1 VIQEAPPFSAKHP
14 SLAAS
19 FVLLGEMHATVCE
32 WGAAKVLPHRAPSH
46 PLPPPSYFHAHTRIP
61 PLLVV

>member
-19 FVLLGEMHATVCE
+19 FVLLGEVHATVCE
-32 WGAAKVLPHRAPSH
+32 WGAAKVCFSPTA
-46 PLPPPSYFHAHTRIP
+46 PPPTPFHP
-61 PLLVV
+61 PLIHVQLLLFV